1 MVHLHLNVVIFIIMP
16 HAFGPVCSDEFLQY
30 TLPALAEKEQ
40 GLNSCRIQEVCSH
53 PLWDSKCSTTRSRE
67 LLRVDEN
74 SHLQPL
80 LITFSNRNGTDPASP
95 RFAGLLPRHAQ
106 MRTRAKD
113 NVYDE
118 SSTADLSE
126 YWHAVV
132 TSPAAVTRDGSF
144 QLLETI
150 SCH

>member
-16 HAFGPVCSDEFLQY
+16 HAFGFVCPDEFLQY

-53 PLWDSKCSTTRSRE
+53 PLWDSSTTLSRE
-67 LLRVDEN
+67 LRRVDEN

-80 LITFSNRNGTDPASP
+80 LITFCNRNGTELASP
-95 RFAGLLPRHAQ
+95 RFAGPLPRHAQ
-106 MRTRAKD
+106 MRARAKD

-118 SSTADLSE
+118 SNMADLSE
-126 YWHAVV
+126 YWHAMV
-132 TSPAAVTRDGSF
+132 TSPAAVTWTVLFS
-144 QLLETI
+144 LLR
-150 SCH
+150 